1 MREDKMRLYR
11 RRTDNVSIGIPWA
24 AFMFSSFKKAA
35 NEVVRSLPGGP
46 IKPHGI
52 QYSLP
57 GFPNPTRNWKEYYKP
72 RLRAILKDSSYLG
85 AFLEDITT
93 QY

>member
-1 MREDKMRLYR
+1 MKLHR

-24 AFMFSSFKKAA
+24 AFMFLSFKKAA

-46 IKPHGI
+46 IRPLGI
-52 QYSLP
+52 QYDLP
-57 GFPNPTRNWKEYYKP
+57 GLPNPTRNWKEYYKP
-72 RLRAILKDSSYLG
+72 RLQAKLKDSSRLG
-85 AFLEDITT
+85 AFLEDIAT